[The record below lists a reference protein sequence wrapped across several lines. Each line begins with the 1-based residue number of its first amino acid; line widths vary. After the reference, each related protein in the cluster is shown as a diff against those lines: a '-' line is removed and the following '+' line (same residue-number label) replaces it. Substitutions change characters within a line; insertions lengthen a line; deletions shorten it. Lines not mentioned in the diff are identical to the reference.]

1 MAEPPLIMVTN
12 DDGIASPGLRAAA
25 AAVHPLGE
33 LLVVAPKR
41 QQTGAGRSLPPT
53 TDPFEPYPI
62 RLSDGIEITG
72 FTVDTSPAH
81 VVRRGLLL
89 LAPRTPRLLVSG
101 INYGE
106 NVGVG
111 VTISGTVGAAIEGA
125 TLGVPALAVSLET
138 DIEHHTSHDESVDFQ
153 VAAYFTHVFAQAL
166 LGFRLPPHTD
176 LLKVD
181 VPRHATPETPWR
193 LTRVSRQNYFQSIVV
208 HGENGP
214 AIRGYRRM
222 IDFERLEPD
231 SDIHALVVD
240 HIVSVSPM
248 TVDLTAWVDRKIMAR
263 ELQAHLPPSV
273 RHAPPQH
280 PHI

>member
-1 MAEPPLIMVTN
+1 MTEPPLIIVTN
-12 DDGIASPGLRAAA
+12 DDGIASPGLRAAVG
-25 AAVHPLGE
+25 AVHSLGE

-62 RLSDGIEITG
+62 RLPDGTEIAG

-81 VVRRGLLL
+81 VVRRGILL
-89 LAPRTPRLLVSG
+89 LAPRPPALLVSG

-125 TLGVPALAVSLET
+125 TLGVPALAISLET
-138 DIEHHTSHDESVDFQ
+138 DIEHHTSHDESVDFR
-153 VAAYFTHVFAQAL
+153 AAAFFTQVFARAL
-166 LGFRLPPHTD
+166 LEFTLPPHTD

-193 LTRVSRQNYFQSIVV
+193 LTRVSRQNYFRSIVV
-208 HGENGP
+208 EAENGR
-214 AIRGYRRM
+214 AIKGYTRE
-222 IDFERLEPD
+222 IDFNRLEPD

-240 HIVSVSPM
+240 HVVSVSPM
-248 TVDLTAWVDRKIMAR
+248 TVDLTAWADRRIMWR
-263 ELQAHLPPSV
+263 ELQVHLPPSV
-273 RHAPPQH
+273 PNAPPH
-280 PHI
+280 RPHN